1 MKARMTRAWRLA
13 CSCGQTI
20 CALAT
25 AVMLAAGCGEHNIQ
39 QSSSPASLP
48 SPPPV
53 ALPVGLAALTD
64 LTSLAE
70 LRPPGYR
77 VEQVSSYDRTGG
89 NADLGIGPDTLDL
102 IKILEPAAVE
112 LDNSYLYRDGDRYVI
127 FDGRGPGVV
136 YRIWMTGV
144 DGLFHGAL
152 GGDIAFELDD
162 EATPRLTVSRQE
174 LFSGT
179 HPPFVAPLAGD
190 LAASSGGFYSVVPI
204 PFAQRLRISTSTVP
218 NWVHVTAARLPLD
231 APIASFDPAVDT
243 TGASAQLAAA
253 GVDPKG
259 IVPTIHAAV
268 ALNVPAAGTQVAW
281 AQHAAGTVVQL
292 ELYAPPGVAIPIGLR
307 LQAYWDEAAVPQVDV
322 PLDDFFGAAL
332 GLGAR
337 SLAFGQDGD
346 RYYCYFAMPFQRSA
360 RIELRNDGDTDFTG
374 WQLQIGAVDR
384 QIAAHPGYFH
394 ATANAAEAATNGQDY
409 MLLDTQ
415 GTGHVVG
422 VVLTA
427 GCAARG
433 QCQLPPAHGDG
444 AHLEGDEHIAVDGS
458 RYPQI
463 HGTGVE
469 DFFNG
474 GFYFI
479 RGPFTLPTHGDPVQ
493 VPSTSPRR
501 PGLNLRAAYRLFLG
515 DAIPYHERIRLGIEH
530 GPTNDVPAEMS
541 SVVFYYAVPDP
552 SLVDADRIAIGS
564 AESEAA
570 HQFEVEGRVDRTL
583 QSAFRGEQSSQIIEA
598 AGVEATRTGFRMA
611 IPADNRGIRLRR
623 LADIGAGRQAADIS
637 VDGQP
642 VGKWYSA
649 DINPVLRW
657 AELDFDVPDRFTRGR
672 SSIDVDID
680 ARQSPTPWTAY
691 GYAAFSFHD

>member
-1 MKARMTRAWRLA
+1 MKHTGGNTGIRRRTRV
-13 CSCGQTI
+13 
-20 CALAT
+20 ALAT
-25 AVMLAAGCGEHNIQ
+25 VLLIAAGCGEPELQ
-39 QSSSPASLP
+39 QSGPQ
-48 SPPPV
+48 SPPNP
-53 ALPVGLAALTD
+53 LPVGLAALTD

-102 IKILEPAAVE
+102 FKILEPAAVE
-112 LDNSYLYRDGDRYVI
+112 LDNSYLYQEGDRYVI
-127 FDGRGPGVV
+127 FDSRGPGVV

-162 EATPRLTVSRQE
+162 EPIPRLTVTRQE
-174 LFSGT
+174 LFSGN

-204 PFAQRLRISTSTVP
+204 PFARRLRISTSTVP

-231 APIASFDPAVDT
+231 AMIASFDPAVDT
-243 TGASAQLAAA
+243 TEAAAQLEAA
-253 GVDPKG
+253 GADPKG

-268 ALNVPAAGTQVAW
+268 DLNVPAAGTQVAW
-281 AQHAAGTVVQL
+281 EQHAAGTVVQL
-292 ELYAPPGVAIPIGLR
+292 ELHAPPGVEIPTELR
-307 LQAYWDEAAVPQVDV
+307 LQAYWDDPAAPQVDV

-332 GLGAR
+332 GLGAK

-346 RYYCYFAMPFQRSA
+346 RYYCYFPMPFQRSA
-360 RIELRNDGDTDFTG
+360 RLQLRNDSNTDFSG

-384 QIAAHPGYFH
+384 QIATHPAYFH
-394 ATANAAEAATNGQDY
+394 ASANAKDAATNGQDY
-409 MLLDTQ
+409 VLLDTE

-427 GCAARG
+427 GCAG
-433 QCQLPPAHGDG
+433 HGLCQLPPAHGDG

-479 RGPFTLPTHGDPVQ
+479 HGAFTLPTHGNPVQ
-493 VPSTSPRR
+493 VPATSPRR
-501 PGLNLRAAYRLFLG
+501 PGLNLRTAYRLFLG
-515 DAIPYHERIRLGIEH
+515 DAIPFHEHIRLGIEH

-541 SVVFYYAVPDP
+541 SVVFYYAVPDR
-552 SLVDADRIAIGS
+552 SLVDADLIMIGS
-564 AESEAA
+564 AASESAHRFEA
-570 HQFEVEGRVDRTL
+570 EGRVDRTL

-598 AGVEATRTGFRMA
+598 TGVEATRTRFRMA
-611 IPADNRGIRLRR
+611 IPAENHGIRLRR

-642 VGKWYSA
+642 VGHWYSA

-657 AELDFDVPDRFTRGR
+657 AELDFDVPEGFTRGR
-672 SSIDVDID
+672 SSIDVEID

-691 GYAAFSFHD
+691 SYAVFSFRD